1 MPENIIALF
10 PDCTPE
16 CLWQRV
22 LVALMILLCLLLVV
36 TLVTIHLRLR
46 NNRTRKQ
53 WLSKEKRWEP
63 LLMEYLSGD
72 LPAESIRKK
81 INTRDRLRFLK
92 FLVKYA
98 DRLREHER
106 QLLNDLAQPFL
117 SDLLPGVRSKD
128 IGHRAQAI
136 RILGT
141 LGMPQYQNI
150 LMRTLRDD
158 TLVVRMVAAQT
169 LIHNEK
175 TRDAHTLLG
184 HLNYFDNVSE
194 DYLASL
200 LAKAGNTA
208 GPDMRTF
215 LAHKDNPTKLR
226 AIAANALFYMNDSA
240 ATHIASSVLAP
251 HIPPRLMLPCLN
263 IISVW
268 GSPEH
273 APAVR
278 KLFPIKTTSI
288 LASACRALGKVG
300 DVSDVPRLL
309 KSMDHPSPW
318 VNMAA
323 AHALGDL
330 AESDKLIPYL
340 YGEPIKAELAR
351 MVMQESVDNE
361 LPWEDRQINEQAG

>member
-1 MPENIIALF
+1 LPESILALF
-10 PDCTPE
+10 PGCSPE

-22 LVALMILLCLLLVV
+22 LVTFIILLGILFIV

-46 NNRTRKQ
+46 NNRTSKQ
-53 WLSKEKRWEP
+53 WLNKEEMWEP
-63 LLMEYLSGD
+63 RLMDYLAGEVSAD
-72 LPAESIRKK
+72 EFRDE
-81 INTRDRLRFLK
+81 INHRDQLRFLK

-106 QLLNDLAQPFL
+106 QLLNDLAEPYL
-117 SDLLPGVRSKD
+117 EGLLPGTRSD
-128 IGHRAQAI
+128 NIGDRAQAI

-141 LGMPQYQNI
+141 LGLPQYQNT

-175 TRDAHTLLG
+175 SRDAHTLMG
-184 HLNYFDNVSE
+184 HLNYFDDVSE

-208 GPDMRTF
+208 GPNMRTF
-215 LAHKDNPTKLR
+215 LAHKDNPTELR
-226 AIAANALFYMNDSA
+226 AIAAHALYYMNDSA
-240 ATHIASSVLAP
+240 ATHIASSLLAP

-273 APAVR
+273 APSVR
-278 KLFPIKTTSI
+278 KLFPIKTTRI

-300 DVSDVPRLL
+300 DQSDIPSLL
-309 KSMDHPSPW
+309 KSMQHPSPW

-330 AESDKLIPYL
+330 NASDKLIPYL
-340 YGEPIKAELAR
+340 YGEPIRAELAR
-351 MVMQESVDNE
+351 MVMQECIDNE
-361 LPWEDRQINEQAG
+361 IPWEERPASKQAG

>member
-1 MPENIIALF
+1 MSLF
-10 PDCTPE
+10 PECSPE

-22 LVALMILLCLLLVV
+22 LVVLIVLLGILLIVSLM
-36 TLVTIHLRLR
+36 TLYLRLR
-46 NNRTRKQ
+46 NNKTSKQ
-53 WLSKEKRWEP
+53 WFHKEQLWEP
-63 LLMEYLSGD
+63 HLLDYLAGD
-72 LPAESIRKK
+72 LSADHFRREVDRG
-81 INTRDRLRFLK
+81 NRLRFLR

-106 QLLNDLAQPFL
+106 QLLNDLAKPFL
-117 SDLLPGVRSKD
+117 DDLLPGVQGEN
-128 IGHRAQAI
+128 IGIRAQSI

-141 LGMPQYQNI
+141 LGLPQYQNI

-184 HLNYFDNVSE
+184 HLDYFDNVSE

-215 LAHKDNPTKLR
+215 LSHQDNPTKLR
-226 AIAANALFYMNDSA
+226 AIAANALYYMNDSA

-273 APAVR
+273 APSVR

-300 DVSDVPRLL
+300 DTSDVPRLL
-309 KSMDHPSPW
+309 KSMEHPSPW

-330 AESDKLIPYL
+330 NESDKLIPYL
-340 YGEPIKAELAR
+340 DADPIRAELVR
-351 MVMQESVDNE
+351 LVMQDSIDNE
-361 LPWEDRQINEQAG
+361 IPWEERTFREQAG